1 MNKMNK
7 KEKLNALI
15 KKQQAI
21 VDKAKA
27 ENGRSLNEDEQRSFD
42 SLQSQID
49 ELKRDNEPDGAPAQN
64 GGDSQRNLAA
74 GKERQRC

>member
-21 VDKAKA
+21 VDKAKV

-42 SLQSQID
+42 GLQSQID
-49 ELKRDNEPDGAPAQN
+49 ELKRDIEPDGA
-64 GGDSQRNLAA
+64 
-74 GKERQRC
+74 ERRRFSKKSCSRRRKTEMH

>member
-42 SLQSQID
+42 GLQSQID

-74 GKERQRC
+74 GTVLYV